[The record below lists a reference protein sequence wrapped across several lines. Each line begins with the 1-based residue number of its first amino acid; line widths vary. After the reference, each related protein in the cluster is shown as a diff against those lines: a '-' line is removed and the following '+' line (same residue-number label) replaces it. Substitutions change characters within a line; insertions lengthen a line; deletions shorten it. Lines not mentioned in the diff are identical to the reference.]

1 MMIIVMMI
9 MMMIMIQV
17 TDVNDRRLMR
27 SLLLRVYNDKVA
39 NTPGCSLS
47 DCGNVSCLRNDSTE
61 VLICLI
67 MLNVTIAFRH
77 HVLVLCVSINSP
89 LLLLIITLITRKL
102 DSLMS

>member
-77 HVLVLCVSINSP
+77 HVLILCVSINSP
-89 LLLLIITLITRKL
+89 LLLPYNHIDHKET
-102 DSLMS
+102 